1 MRRTIGLL
9 LLTTMVLT
17 LLLPLVSC
25 DLFDPQWI
33 GFNEKFKVFIEG
45 VSGFN
50 KVDFEISQSYRI
62 VVELNDDA
70 EVSDKTHEDI
80 QIDYNE
86 TNAVVYYTGYFKRNN
101 QVIFYIY
108 LYELGQGDE
117 LAITYNGKTIKLNY
131 DVVDYDFKGHGYVT
145 VDSITAL
152 DQFPEFKDML
162 LSVERYEFTDP
173 YVGIDKYDVDIRTN
187 SHGEQV
193 KCWNYYHMDD
203 EASSDYIST
212 DYLKY
217 LKDSVYYPA
226 KFSSVPDNPVSSVD
240 VTMEMP
246 MSASLDEG
254 SGREAM
260 SSFSIGYSVIDPC
273 CTGPKNPIR
282 SMSFRATSR
291 ERAMTYSRGDKL
303 KANYPSKL
311 SIFLEKYPEQ
321 FFVYDLN
328 GITVY
333 ILCTDGNGVNAYFD
347 DGRYF
352 YSLSA
357 GYDK

>member
-1 MRRTIGLL
+1 MRRAIGLL

-62 VVELNDDA
+62 VVELNDDV
-70 EVSDKTHEDI
+70 EVNDETHKDI
-80 QIDYNE
+80 QIDCNE
-86 TNAVVYYTGYFKRNN
+86 DNAVVYYSNYSKRNN
-101 QVIFYIY
+101 QIFFYIY

-162 LSVERYEFTDP
+162 LSVEHYEFTEP
-173 YVGIDKYDVDIRTN
+173 YVGTN
-187 SHGEQV
+187 IYNLYTRINGHGEQV
-193 KCWNYYHMDD
+193 KYWSYYVDRN
-203 EASSDYIST
+203 EENSEYIST

-226 KFSSVPDNPVSSVD
+226 KFSSVPDNPVSSID
-240 VTMEMP
+240 VTIEMP

-254 SGREAM
+254 SGRETM
-260 SSFSIGYSVIDPC
+260 SNFYVSYSVIDPC

-282 SMSFRATSR
+282 SMSFSATSR
-291 ERAMTYSRGDKL
+291 KNAMTYSRSDKT
-303 KANYPSKL
+303 NGSYPSQL
-311 SIFLEKYPEQ
+311 SIFFDKYPEQ

-328 GITVY
+328 GLTVY
-333 ILCTDGNGVNAYFD
+333 ILCVESGGARAYFD
-347 DGRYF
+347 DGTYF
-352 YSLSA
+352 YILTA
-357 GYDK
+357 GYEK

>member
-1 MRRTIGLL
+1 
-9 LLTTMVLT
+9 MVLT

-33 GFNEKFKVFIEG
+33 GFNEGVKVYIEG

-50 KVDFEISQSYRI
+50 NLDFEISQSYRI
-62 VVELNDDA
+62 VVELNDDV
-70 EVSDKTHEDI
+70 EVNDETYKDI

-86 TNAVVYYTGYFKRNN
+86 DNAVVYYSNYSKRNN
-101 QVIFYIY
+101 QIFFYIY

-117 LAITYNGKTIKLNY
+117 LSVSYNGQTTGVNY
-131 DVVDYDFKGHGYVT
+131 KVVDYDFKGHRYVSI
-145 VDSITAL
+145 DSIDAL

-162 LSVERYEFTDP
+162 LSVEKYEFTEP
-173 YVGIDKYDVDIRTN
+173 YVGTNIYNVDTRIN
-187 SHGEQV
+187 GYGEQV
-193 KCWNYYHMDD
+193 KYWSYYVDRN
-203 EASSDYIST
+203 EENSEYIST

-226 KFSSVPDNPVSSVD
+226 KFSSVPDNPISYVD

-246 MSASLDEG
+246 MSASFDEG
-254 SGREAM
+254 SGRETM
-260 SSFSIGYSVIDPC
+260 SNFYVSYSVIDPC

-291 ERAMTYSRGDKL
+291 KNAMTYSRSDKT
-303 KANYPSKL
+303 NGSYPSQL
-311 SIFLEKYPEQ
+311 SIFFDKYPEQ

>member
-50 KVDFEISQSYRI
+50 KIDFEISQSYRI

-70 EVSDKTHEDI
+70 EVSDKTHEGI

-86 TNAVVYYTGYFKRNN
+86 TNAVVYYTGYSKRNN

-145 VDSITAL
+145 VNSITAL

-193 KCWNYYHMDD
+193 KCWNYYHIDD

-226 KFSSVPDNPVSSVD
+226 KFSFVPDNPVSSVD

-254 SGREAM
+254 TGREAM

-273 CTGPKNPIR
+273 CTNPQNPIR
-282 SMSFRATSR
+282 SMVFMATSR

-303 KANYPSKL
+303 KANYPSRL

-328 GITVY
+328 GIAVY
-333 ILCTDGNGVNAYFD
+333 ILCVEGGGARAYFE
-347 DGRYF
+347 DGTYF
-352 YSLSA
+352 YILTA
-357 GYDK
+357 GYEK